1 MTVQHERLHEV
12 AMAFQAIAE
21 VRAAGGYA
29 PIYQQMAAG
38 AGTDP
43 DLLAIAAAAQPGQ
56 NRRVCCWAPPNSCSP
71 TILIIRWSSSTRP

>member
-1 MTVQHERLHEV
+1 MTVPHERLHEV
-12 AMAFQAIAE
+12 ATSFQAIAE

-56 NRRVCCWAPPNSCSP
+56 NPPSLLLGAIQLPARRPS
-71 TILIIRWSSSTRP
+71 